1 MEGRVVRARVTAV
14 RVVQINYGLNA
25 AIHDPDQLLDSYRS
39 LTGWSEALL
48 AAGVDRVTV
57 VQRFPRNAQ
66 VVRNE
71 VEYVFRADDEADSA
85 FGAWWSGRLHAE
97 ARAREADVV
106 HINGLEFARQTWLLR
121 RALPAHPAIV
131 VQDHASRAPAPAH
144 AHPYRWLRSRA
155 RYAGLRAADG
165 FLFTSAAQADAWR
178 TSGVI
183 AARQRTYA
191 VVESSTDMRPVPRVQ
206 ARRSGTV
213 RGVPAILWVGRLNA
227 KKDPLTVLEGF
238 ERALDALP
246 GSALTLVYQEDEM
259 LRDVRARI
267 SASVRLQDRVR
278 LAGRVP
284 YEKLSTYYSAADL
297 FVLGSH
303 HEGSGYAL
311 LEACACGVVPVVTD
325 IPAFRAITGD
335 GAVGALWP
343 VGDPSGCAKALE
355 VVGRGNREALGR
367 QVMAHFD
374 RALRWDALGA
384 RAVMAYTDLMARRL
398 AGA

>member
-1 MEGRVVRARVTAV
+1 MTESPLFNGSRATRRSSATRWSTSSGPMTKPTRPSEGCGPAGCTPRPVRGKPMLFT
-14 RVVQINYGLNA
+14 
-25 AIHDPDQLLDSYRS
+25 S
-39 LTGWSEALL
+39 
-48 AAGVDRVTV
+48 TV
-57 VQRFPRNAQ
+57 SSSP
-66 VVRNE
+66 
-71 VEYVFRADDEADSA
+71 
-85 FGAWWSGRLHAE
+85 
-97 ARAREADVV
+97 
-106 HINGLEFARQTWLLR
+106 RQTWLLR

-178 TSGVI
+178 KSGVI

-191 VVESSTDMRPVPRVQ
+191 VVESSTDLRPMPRLE
-206 ARRSGTV
+206 ARCSIGV
-213 RGVPAILWVGRLNA
+213 RGAPAILWVGRLNA
-227 KKDPLTVLEGF
+227 NKDPITVLEGF

-259 LRDVRARI
+259 LRDVRARS

-284 YEKLSTYYSAADL
+284 HEKLSTYYSAADL

-343 VGDPSGCAKALE
+343 IEDPSGCAKALE
-355 VVGRGNREALGR
+355 AVGRGTRETLGR

-384 RAVMAYTDLMARRL
+384 RAVMAYADLMAQRQARL